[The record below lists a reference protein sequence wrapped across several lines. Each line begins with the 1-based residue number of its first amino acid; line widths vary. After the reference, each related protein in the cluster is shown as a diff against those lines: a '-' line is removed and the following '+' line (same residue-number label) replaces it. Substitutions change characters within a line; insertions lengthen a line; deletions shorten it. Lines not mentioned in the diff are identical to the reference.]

1 MGILDEM
8 LEGKKSI
15 VILGHVNPDGDCI
28 GSCLGLWN
36 YLRENYEGIEV
47 TVCLEPMPQ
56 KFDYLKGYHEVC
68 HEYDPEKKFDLCI
81 TLDASDVPRLGGFA
95 GYLKSAAKSLCVDH
109 HITNE
114 GLADVNVIDAKA
126 SSTCEVLF
134 GLMEEEKISLKTAE
148 CLYTG
153 IVHDTG
159 VFKYSSASKRTMEI
173 AGCLMEKGVKFQ
185 EIIDGSFYRRT
196 YGQNR
201 LLGNTV
207 LKSELLLSGLLVWSY
222 VTKEELDRF
231 GCTVKAVDGII
242 DQLRVT
248 EGADCAVLIYE
259 TGENRE
265 CKVSLR
271 SNHMT
276 DVSRIA
282 AGFGGGGHVR
292 AAGCTMYGEIPE
304 LIKKVADAVAVQL
317 EGR

>member
-1 MGILDEM
+1 
-8 LEGKKSI
+8 
-15 VILGHVNPDGDCI
+15 
-28 GSCLGLWN
+28 
-36 YLRENYEGIEV
+36 
-47 TVCLEPMPQ
+47 
-56 KFDYLKGYHEVC
+56 
-68 HEYDPEKKFDLCI
+68 
-81 TLDASDVPRLGGFA
+81 
-95 GYLKSAAKSLCVDH
+95 
-109 HITNE
+109 
-114 GLADVNVIDAKA
+114 
-126 SSTCEVLF
+126 
-134 GLMEEEKISLKTAE
+134 MEEEKISLKTAE

-259 TGENRE
+259 TGENGE

-292 AAGCTMYGEIPE
+292 AAGCTMHGEIPE
-304 LIKKVADAVAVQL
+304 LIKKVAEAVAVQL

>member
-1 MGILDEM
+1 MGILTESLKDR
-8 LEGKKSI
+8 KTA

-68 HEYDPEKKFDLCI
+68 HEYDTEKKFDLCI